1 MSRVVRST
9 ATTEVWE
16 TYTQGLFGGQAD
28 GPFEYLH
35 FNGDKLVKIDVI
47 KNVFR

>member
-1 MSRVVRST
+1 MMLKNRQHNFGQTEAHTLVR
-9 ATTEVWE
+9 
-16 TYTQGLFGGQAD
+16 GQVD

-35 FNGDKLVKIDVI
+35 FNGNKLVKIDVI